1 VTFLKIIKNNRHAI
15 NLGVI
20 DASKIP
26 SIALITS
33 MMSYASLVRESG
45 LDFSFAIA
53 SSALMWALPGQ
64 IALVEL
70 HSAGATLL
78 AAVLAV
84 AMANARFFPMTAT
97 MVPLFSQGV
106 KRKLWLYPLSHFITF
121 NSWLWVVRRFPEFRE
136 DQRVWYF
143 LGFGC
148 VCYISGLIGTVLGYF
163 VSEFLPSGIM
173 LGLVYLLVVYF
184 IVMLADIRNSNALIS
199 VLCGAI
205 AGPLFHALSNDW
217 GILLAGLIGGTIAF
231 FMLGKFQKARNS

>member
-1 VTFLKIIKNNRHAI
+1 MTFLKIIKNNRHAI

-78 AAVLAV
+78 ATVLAV

-121 NSWLWVVRRFPEFRE
+121 NS
-136 DQRVWYF
+136 
-143 LGFGC
+143 
-148 VCYISGLIGTVLGYF
+148 
-163 VSEFLPSGIM
+163 
-173 LGLVYLLVVYF
+173 
-184 IVMLADIRNSNALIS
+184 
-199 VLCGAI
+199 
-205 AGPLFHALSNDW
+205 
-217 GILLAGLIGGTIAF
+217 
-231 FMLGKFQKARNS
+231 